1 MAANRQP
8 SRGVLTTENANSYVG
23 RTGSYK
29 PYNESLAAYAA
40 VSSSKAHQLKI
51 AAQDAA
57 AALEHAK
64 PEPGA
69 VMSLNDFSRQGILRS
84 AVDQSK
90 ADANYAEKIAKKN
103 ALKAQQEAIKRLES
117 EKDPKIAAARLK
129 KLINAS
135 YANMKEEA
143 RVREES
149 ARVREEAARVQA
161 EEARRARNASYA
173 AAERAA
179 SNARIAAAGQA
190 ERARVE
196 AEIAREAE
204 ARRVRKG
211 GKGSYHKKR
220 TIRSKKY
227 MNYKRK
233 THRRRK

>member
-8 SRGVLTTENANSYVG
+8 SRNVLTTENANSYVG

-29 PYNESLAAYAA
+29 PYNESLGAYAA

-57 AALEHAK
+57 AALERAK

-84 AVDQSK
+84 AVDQTK

-103 ALKAQQEAIKRLES
+103 VLKAQQEAIKRLER
-117 EKDPKIAAARLK
+117 EKDPKVASARLT

-135 YANMKEEA
+135 YASMKEEA
-143 RVREES
+143 R
-149 ARVREEAARVQA
+149 AREEAARVQA
-161 EEARRARNASYA
+161 EEERRARNARYA

-190 ERARVE
+190 ARAREE

-204 ARRVRKG
+204 ARRIRQH
-211 GKGSYHKKR
+211 GKGSYRKKK

-233 THRRRK
+233 THRKHK